1 MKKKE
6 KKMTVLITG
15 ATGLVGQELVS
26 LLLQNGFTVHYL
38 STSKSKLV
46 SQNNYKGF
54 YWNPKT
60 SEIDLNALT
69 DVEVIVHLAG
79 ASVAK
84 KWTPSYKQ
92 EIIESRVLSTR
103 LLYKTLQKN
112 LHQVKQIVSASAIGI
127 YPNDLNYIYHETD
140 NKVDNSFL
148 GNVVQQWEEEV
159 NQFEKLHIN
168 VAKIRIGIVLAKNGG
183 ALQEM
188 VKPIKMG
195 VGAAFGSGEQYQSWI
210 HIQDLVA
217 IFQFVI
223 QNQLSGV
230 FNGVAPYPVTNSEL
244 TKAIAKTLGK
254 PLFLPNIPQFVMK
267 IMLGEMHQILFSSQH
282 VSCRKLLDLKYQFK
296 FASLDKALN
305 DLLK

>member
-1 MKKKE
+1 
-6 KKMTVLITG
+6 MTVLITG

-84 KWTPSYKQ
+84 KWTSSYKE

-112 LHQVKQIVSASAIGI
+112 SHQVKQIVSASAIGI
-127 YPNDLNYIYHETD
+127 YPNDLSYIYHETD
-140 NKVDNSFL
+140 NKADNSFL
-148 GNVVQQWEEEV
+148 GNVVKQWEEEV
-159 NQFEKLHIN
+159 SQFEKLHIK

-183 ALQEM
+183 ALLEM
-188 VKPIKMG
+188 AKPIKIG

-210 HIQDLVA
+210 HIQDLVG

-230 FNGVAPYPVTNSEL
+230 FNGVAPYPVTNAEL

-267 IMLGEMHQILFSSQH
+267 LILGEMHQILFSSQH

-296 FASLDKALN
+296 FASLDKALY
-305 DLLK
+305 DLLKE

>member
-1 MKKKE
+1 
-6 KKMTVLITG
+6 MTVLITG

-84 KWTPSYKQ
+84 KWTSSYKE

-210 HIQDLVA
+210 HIQDLVGV
-217 IFQFVI
+217 FQFVI
-223 QNQLSGV
+223 QNQLSGI
-230 FNGVAPYPVTNSEL
+230 FSGVAPYPVTNAEL

-267 IMLGEMHQILFSSQH
+267 LILGEMHQILFSSQH
-282 VSCRKLLDLKYQFK
+282 VSCRKLLNLKYQFK
-296 FASLDKALN
+296 FASLDKALC
-305 DLLK
+305 DLLKE

>member
-1 MKKKE
+1 
-6 KKMTVLITG
+6 MTVLITG

-112 LHQVKQIVSASAIGI
+112 LHQVKQIVSASAFGI

-159 NQFEKLHIN
+159 NQFEKLHIK
-168 VAKIRIGIVLAKNGG
+168 VAKIRIGIVLAKNGD

-188 VKPIKMG
+188 AKPIKMG

-210 HIQDLVA
+210 HIQDLVG

-230 FNGVAPYPVTNSEL
+230 FNGVAPYPVTNAEL

-267 IMLGEMHQILFSSQH
+267 LILGEMYQILFSSQH
-282 VSCRKLLDLKYQFK
+282 VSCRKLLNLKYQFK
-296 FASLDKALN
+296 FASLDKALC
-305 DLLK
+305 DLLKE

>member
-1 MKKKE
+1 
-6 KKMTVLITG
+6 MTVLITG

-46 SQNNYKGF
+46 LQNNYKGF

-84 KWTPSYKQ
+84 KWTSSYKE

-112 LHQVKQIVSASAIGI
+112 SHQVKQIVSASAIGI
-127 YPNDLNYIYHETD
+127 YPNDLNYIYHETY

-148 GNVVQQWEEEV
+148 GNVVQQWEDEV
-159 NQFEKLHIN
+159 NQFEKLHIK

-195 VGAAFGSGEQYQSWI
+195 VGAAFGSGLQYQSWI

-217 IFQFVI
+217 IFQFAI

-230 FNGVAPYPVTNSEL
+230 FNGVAPYPVTNAEL

-254 PLFLPNIPQFVMK
+254 PLFLPNIPQFAMK
-267 IMLGEMHQILFSSQH
+267 MILGKMHQILFSSQH

-296 FASLDKALN
+296 FASLDKALS

>member
-1 MKKKE
+1 
-6 KKMTVLITG
+6 MTVLITG

-84 KWTPSYKQ
+84 KWTSSYKE

-112 LHQVKQIVSASAIGI
+112 SHQVKQIVSASAIGI
-127 YPNDLNYIYHETD
+127 YPNDLSYIYHETD

-159 NQFEKLHIN
+159 NQFEKLHIK

-188 VKPIKMG
+188 AKPIKIG
-195 VGAAFGSGEQYQSWI
+195 VGSAFGSGEQYQSWI

-230 FNGVAPYPVTNSEL
+230 FNGVAPYPVTNAEL

-267 IMLGEMHQILFSSQH
+267 IVLGEMHQILFSSQH

>member
-1 MKKKE
+1 
-6 KKMTVLITG
+6 MTVLITG

-159 NQFEKLHIN
+159 NQFEKLHIK

-188 VKPIKMG
+188 IKPIKMG
-195 VGAAFGSGEQYQSWI
+195 VGAAFGSGLQYQSWI

-254 PLFLPNIPQFVMK
+254 PFFLPNIPQFAMK
-267 IMLGEMHQILFSSQH
+267 IILGEMHQILFSSQH
-282 VSCRKLLDLKYQFK
+282 VSCKKLLDLKYQFK

>member
-1 MKKKE
+1 
-6 KKMTVLITG
+6 MTVLITG

-210 HIQDLVA
+210 HIQDLVGV
-217 IFQFVI
+217 FQFVI

-230 FNGVAPYPVTNSEL
+230 FNGVAPYPVTNAEL

>member
-1 MKKKE
+1 
-6 KKMTVLITG
+6 MTVLITG

-159 NQFEKLHIN
+159 NQFEKLHIR

-195 VGAAFGSGEQYQSWI
+195 VGAAFGSGLQYQSWI

-267 IMLGEMHQILFSSQH
+267 IVLGEMHQILFSSQH

>member
-1 MKKKE
+1 MD
-6 KKMTVLITG
+6 
-15 ATGLVGQELVS
+15 
-26 LLLQNGFTVHYL
+26 QNYL
-38 STSKSKLV
+38 
-46 SQNNYKGF
+46 
-54 YWNPKT
+54 
-60 SEIDLNALT
+60 IDLNALT

-195 VGAAFGSGEQYQSWI
+195 VGAAFGSGLQYQSWI

-217 IFQFVI
+217 IFQFAI

>member
-1 MKKKE
+1 
-6 KKMTVLITG
+6 MTVLITG

-159 NQFEKLHIN
+159 NQFEKLQIK
-168 VAKIRIGIVLAKNGG
+168 VAKIRIGIVLTKNGG

-188 VKPIKMG
+188 VKPIKTG
-195 VGAAFGSGEQYQSWI
+195 VGAAFGSGLQYQSWI

-254 PLFLPNIPQFVMK
+254 PFFLPNIPQFAMK
-267 IMLGEMHQILFSSQH
+267 IILGEMHQILFSSQH
-282 VSCRKLLDLKYQFK
+282 VSCKKLLDLKYQFK

>member
-1 MKKKE
+1 
-6 KKMTVLITG
+6 MTVLITG

-168 VAKIRIGIVLAKNGG
+168 VAKIRIGIVLAKKGG

-195 VGAAFGSGEQYQSWI
+195 VGAAFGSGLQYQSWI

-254 PLFLPNIPQFVMK
+254 PFFLPNIPQFAMK
-267 IMLGEMHQILFSSQH
+267 IILGEMHQILFSSQH
-282 VSCRKLLDLKYQFK
+282 VSCKKLLDLKYQFN